1 MSTGGTGALA
11 RFELDHLV
19 VAATSLA
26 AGREWCEATFGV
38 LPQTGG
44 KHPSMATHNL
54 LLSLASP
61 RFPRAY
67 LEIIAIDPEASA
79 PSRRRWYDLDDP
91 ALQAAIAG
99 GPSLVHWVVRAADID
114 AEAGSLR
121 RLGHDVGAIIVA
133 ERQTARGR
141 LRWRITV
148 PADGRRPAAG
158 AVPLLISWCDEH
170 PSSSLAASGVVIEAV
185 TVGGIDAALACE
197 LGAIAGELDA
207 PPLVATLGCLRGRL
221 TMASPAAV

>member
-1 MSTGGTGALA
+1 MSTSSTGALA

-19 VAATSLA
+19 VATTSLA
-26 AGREWCEATFGV
+26 AGRDWCEATFGV

-67 LEIIAIDPEASA
+67 LEIIAIDPQVSA

-99 GPSLVHWVVRAADID
+99 EPSLVHWVVRAADID
-114 AEAGSLR
+114 AEAGWLR
-121 RLGHDVGAIIVA
+121 RRGHDAGAIIAA
-133 ERQTARGR
+133 ERQTARGL

-148 PADGRRPAAG
+148 PADGCRPAAG
-158 AVPLLISWCDEH
+158 AVPLLISWGGEH
-170 PSSSLAASGVVIEAV
+170 PSSSLPGSGVVIEAV
-185 TVGGIDAALACE
+185 TVGGIDAALARE
-197 LGAIAGELDA
+197 LGAIAGDLDA
-207 PPLVATLGCLRGRL
+207 PPLVATLGCRRGRVTL
-221 TMASPAAV
+221 ASPAAI

>member
-1 MSTGGTGALA
+1 MSASGAGTLA

-26 AGREWCEATFGV
+26 AGRDWCEATFGV

-67 LEIIAIDPEASA
+67 LEIIAIDPEAPP
-79 PSRRRWYDLDDP
+79 PSRRRWYDLDDL
-91 ALQAAIAG
+91 ALQMAIAG

-114 AEAGSLR
+114 AAGGWLR
-121 RLGHDVGAIIVA
+121 RLGHDVGAIIAA
-133 ERQTARGR
+133 ERQTARGL

-158 AVPLLISWCDEH
+158 AIPLLISWSDEH
-170 PSSSLAASGVVIEAV
+170 PSASLADSGVVIEAV
-185 TVGGIDAALACE
+185 TIGGVDAALARE
-197 LGAIAGELDA
+197 FGATAGELDA
-207 PPLVATLGCLRGRL
+207 PPLVTTFGCMRGAVTL
-221 TMASPAAV
+221 ASPSAA